1 MGGLEI
7 MMTQQSQQEIRKIF
21 GDSTGRSNAFDVVH
35 GFLWDSLEY
44 CKGGTIDRSNSYLF
58 RDPIG
63 SPRPYSNGAS
73 RTWAD
78 TNMTQAGRL
87 DAPEAFAVQRILFT
101 FAKSCC
107 EEDMY
112 TILESFM
119 FRFWLGCK
127 YYVSITIISL
137 PTVLMPVAPIRI
149 CEYCQSVYANTD
161 RCPHCGATH
170 FKLSSL
176 GGESGGTQYILDL
189 GVPLQ
194 LLNQVSF
201 YGTLEGNQYTFQ
213 QNFKM
218 WVHLEG
224 LHARGKQ

>member
-1 MGGLEI
+1 MT
-7 MMTQQSQQEIRKIF
+7 MTQQEIIKVF
-21 GDSTGRSNAFDVVH
+21 GDSYNSDYLNRLNVVH

-44 CKGGTIDRSNSYLF
+44 SKGDTITRSNSFLF
-58 RDPIG
+58 RRPIDE
-63 SPRPYSNGAS
+63 S

-119 FRFWLGCK
+119 FRFWLGCR

-170 FKLSSL
+170 FKLSSI

-189 GVPLQ
+189 DVPLQ
-194 LLNQVSF
+194 LVNQMSF

-224 LHARGKQ
+224 LHVRGVQ